1 MFFTNKLHGLV
12 KESVN
17 SKFAMFHNK
26 NCCTRPDTVFHP
38 LIQLQQ
44 GGGFPSISI
53 SRIKAAPPT
62 GIIQSLIIQQFS
74 CGQGSNQ
81 VLPLASH
88 GYVSVSY
95 LPIPRFC
102 ICIISTTT
110 AIKELFTFKLVFG
123 VQKSYKQ
130 LGSWSDTFISLLL
143 RADITQFFSCSIH
156 SEKHCN
162 LPNRV
167 AACFGPHCTALHCY
181 TKKEI
186 G

>member
-1 MFFTNKLHGLV
+1 M
-12 KESVN
+12 
-17 SKFAMFHNK
+17 
-26 NCCTRPDTVFHP
+26 
-38 LIQLQQ
+38 
-44 GGGFPSISI
+44 
-53 SRIKAAPPT
+53 
-62 GIIQSLIIQQFS
+62 
-74 CGQGSNQ
+74 
-81 VLPLASH
+81 LPLASH

-181 TKKEI
+181 TKMRGWMTTYICLRWKTLTNI
-186 G
+186 FQTSTNTLTSNI